1 MFRFIPKRNR
11 LDKLSLHKIQCK
23 LLDKKR
29 REIECEADLLLTRK
43 TIKTQGWIVDRGDD
57 EENDN
62 EVYLSLGLTWR
73 RVEDAR
79 EAYEVLKYRRNRRK
93 VDPTSPREVRELHEE
108 DFESENYT
116 KYEYDVNEEENIFI
130 QMKIEY

>member
-11 LDKLSLHKIQCK
+11 LDKLSLHKIRCK

-29 REIECEADLLLTRK
+29 REIECKADLLLTRK

>member
-108 DFESENYT
+108 DFESEDYT
-116 KYEYDVNEEENIFI
+116 KCEYDVNEEENIFI